1 MDFMKNKFMYK
12 NIAVSMIIGGF
23 IYYLMSPEVIF
34 VEKID
39 SMTGWMFHIG
49 YENKTIKMIRSY
61 VPDILWAYALMFS
74 LVVITGNKTA
84 GIWKMYV
91 VAVLFSTIIEIV
103 QLTGILKGTFD
114 ITDVIVELTAELI
127 AVFII
132 KEHYEEEV
140 T

>member
-1 MDFMKNKFMYK
+1 MKNKFMYM
-12 NIAVSMIIGGF
+12 NIAVSMILGSL
-23 IYYLMSPEVIF
+23 IYYLISPEVIF

-39 SMTGWMFHIG
+39 GMTDWKLHIG
-49 YENKTIKMIRSY
+49 YENKAIKIIRSY

-91 VAVLFSTIIEIV
+91 VAVLFSTIIELL
-103 QLTGILKGTFD
+103 QLTGAIKGTFD
-114 ITDVIVELTAELI
+114 IADIIVELIAELI

-132 KEHYEEEV
+132 KVHYEEEV